1 MGYEYVPASLPVD
14 FALQVHG
21 DSMIGARIYD
31 KDIVFFRKQD
41 MVETGEIAAVQIDGQ
56 EYTSSGSTM
65 TSALSSFEPRT
76 PCIPRWCIGKQTAG
90 RCASSARPS
99 VWCSCR
105 DERRLPMAYIEKRP
119 NGTYRAHVFVG
130 TDENGKKVKQYV
142 TKPTRREC
150 KVAADD
156 MERRIREGAVSSSN
170 IRTLPLS
177 VYADRWFEAN
187 RSRLAPSTRKAY
199 RMYIDLH
206 ITPTPIGPKRLC
218 DITETDI
225 MEWLAANKKNAACT
239 IRKHFFL
246 LQDIMGAAL
255 KGANPCIGVKP
266 PKAEDYIP
274 VVPTREEFKAL
285 HDAVRGTKDEL
296 PILLIAKC
304 GMRPGEIFAL
314 EWADIDFDRM
324 MIRVDEALSVDEK
337 GGKYVE
343 KDPKSRK
350 GKREVAAP
358 ADVLQLLKDKR
369 AKSRVIGHP
378 DPVHPAGLVHEAI
391 QQEFSISS

>member
-1 MGYEYVPASLPVD
+1 
-14 FALQVHG
+14 
-21 DSMIGARIYD
+21 
-31 KDIVFFRKQD
+31 
-41 MVETGEIAAVQIDGQ
+41 
-56 EYTSSGSTM
+56 
-65 TSALSSFEPRT
+65 
-76 PCIPRWCIGKQTAG
+76 
-90 RCASSARPS
+90 
-99 VWCSCR
+99 
-105 DERRLPMAYIEKRP
+105 MAYIEKRP

-130 TDENGKKVKQYV
+130 TDETGKKIKQYV
-142 TKPTRREC
+142 TRPTRREC
-150 KVAADD
+150 KVAADE

-225 MEWLAANKKNAACT
+225 MEWLAANTKNAACT

-314 EWADIDFDRM
+314 EWADIDFDRQ
-324 MIRVDEALSVDEK
+324 MIRVDEALSIDEE

-358 ADVLQLLKDKR
+358 ADVMQLLKDKR
-369 AKSRVIGHP
+369 ANARVIGIRILSIRP
-378 DPVHPAGLVHEAI
+378 DSFTKRYSKILDKLVAAEKVREMRLYDLRHYHATEMYRLGIPDQYAAGRLGHDVWVLKKIYQHLHLDDTQAMDDRIRKLLDGDGETPKKKPRKPKT
-391 QQEFSISS
+391 S